1 MVEGRNPQIDT
12 IHANFAHVDKN
23 KNFMIT
29 EIKNKIHA
37 LVHKYEQ
44 GKDVYRTARFNETQ
58 VRNEF
63 LDPLFEILGWDIR
76 NTAGKNTNEREVL
89 LEEPLKANAASHTKK
104 PDYTFRLFGERKFFL
119 EAKKPCVHIERE
131 DDPAKQVRRYGFT
144 AGLKISVLSNFEH
157 LYIYDTSYPVEQ
169 NDTRVK
175 AVVREYKYTDYED
188 AAEELLEYLG
198 KESVYSG
205 HLDKV
210 WSEIEA
216 NVNHKSVDELFLQQ
230 INNWR
235 LMLGKEILN
244 CNPEIEM
251 EELGDVVQSYIN
263 KILFLRVCEDRNIET
278 YQSLLQIADHNSY
291 QELIAKFKAA
301 DSRYNSGLFE
311 EKLSAEI
318 IGNVSSSFWSII
330 CELYFPQ
337 SPYSFAVLSSDILGK
352 IYEIFLSQRLAVVD
366 GQLSIVNKPENED
379 RDIVTTPNFIVRE
392 ILRQTMKDN
401 LAHLTDKQILS
412 LKCADIACGS
422 GAFLLET
429 FQILC
434 DALVDFYTVNDKSK
448 LIQTDVNTFKLK
460 FEVKRN
466 VLMSCIYGVDKDFN
480 AVEACKFGLLLKL
493 LEEEDDSTIASFHP
507 VLPNLDD
514 NIFYGNSLL
523 ESSDVPDNQ
532 VEEINPFD
540 FGERKFHYII
550 GNPPYM
556 KTEDIKVFTPKE
568 HKLYPKRYKSAY
580 KQYDKYFLFVE
591 RAFKLLK
598 EDGAM
603 GYIVPSKF
611 MKVGAGK
618 ELRNYISSNKS
629 IKAITSF
636 GAHQVFSDK
645 STYSCI
651 IILQNKENETFT
663 YSEIDSLTKWKVR
676 DLTSFSEN
684 KRNISRL
691 GEETWVLCS
700 DRLQSILNHIS
711 AQSLPLGEIVGDDY
725 IFNGIQTSAN
735 KEYIFQPESEDRQYF
750 YFKYNKQLYQIEKKI
765 TKPYFKTVSGVD
777 SLNTYRTFKPNARV
791 IFPYKRRTDGKL
803 DVIQLSTIQRKF
815 PYFYNYL
822 RVIKSE
828 LDRPDRD
835 IKPAPTTANEWHRFG
850 RHQSLEACEIA
861 EKIIVGVLAQE
872 NKYAVDTNGTLVS
885 SGGTAGYC
893 LVSIPADSQY
903 SIYYIQAILGS
914 IQGEWLASLYG
925 EIFRGGFIARGTKVL
940 KQIPVRTIDFNNLA
954 DVTAHKEIVER
965 QKSLISRGDRIAAN
979 GNNAR
984 TARPLK
990 RQFELLKE
998 EQQQAIN
1005 NLYGM
1010 TEEEVSL
1017 IPKIKELYAAD

>member
-1 MVEGRNPQIDT
+1 
-12 IHANFAHVDKN
+12 
-23 KNFMIT
+23 MIN
-29 EIKNKIHA
+29 EIKNKIRT
-37 LVHKYEQ
+37 LVQKYEQ
-44 GKDVYRTARFNETQ
+44 GKEVYRTSRFNETQ

-76 NTAGKNTNEREVL
+76 NSAGKNTNEREVL

-175 AVVREYKYTDYED
+175 AIVREYKYTDYED

-205 HLDKV
+205 HFDEV

-493 LEEEDDSTIASFHP
+493 LEGEDDSTIASFHP

-523 ESSDVPDNQ
+523 ESSDVPGNQ

-618 ELRNYISSNKS
+618 ELRKYISSNKS

-651 IILQNKENETFT
+651 IVLQNKENDSFT
-663 YSEIDSLTKWKVR
+663 YSEVDSLAKWKVR

-735 KEYIFQPESEDRQYF
+735 KEYIFQPESEDRQYY

-803 DVIQLSTIQRKF
+803 DVIKLSTIQRKF

-965 QKSLISRGDRIAAN
+965 QKSLISLGDRIAAN

-984 TARPLK
+984 KSTPLK
-990 RQFELLKE
+990 RQFELLKK

>member
-1 MVEGRNPQIDT
+1 
-12 IHANFAHVDKN
+12 
-23 KNFMIT
+23 MIT
-29 EIKNKIHA
+29 EIKNRIRA
-37 LVHKYEQ
+37 LVQKYEQ

-144 AGLKISVLSNFEH
+144 AGLKISVLSNFDH

-175 AVVREYKYTDYED
+175 AIVREYKYTDYED

-198 KESVYSG
+198 KGSVYSG
-205 HLDKV
+205 HFDEV

-230 INNWR
+230 INDWR

-251 EELGDVVQSYIN
+251 DELGDVVQSYIN

-278 YQSLLQIADHNSY
+278 YQSLLQIADHNSH

-318 IGNVSSSFWSII
+318 IDNVSSSFWSII
-330 CELYFPQ
+330 RELYFPQ

-401 LAHLTDKQILS
+401 IALLTDEQILS

-429 FQILC
+429 FQLLC
-434 DALVDFYTVNDKSK
+434 DALVDFYTLNDKSK
-448 LIQTDVNTFKLK
+448 LIQTDVNTYKLE
-460 FEVKRN
+460 FEIKRN
-466 VLMSCIYGVDKDFN
+466 VLMNCIYGVDKDFN

-493 LEEEDDSTIASFHP
+493 LEGEDDSTIASFHP
-507 VLPNLDD
+507 ILPNLDY

-523 ESSDVPDNQ
+523 ESSDVPVDQ
-532 VEEINPFD
+532 AEEINPFD
-540 FGERKFHYII
+540 FGERKFDYIV

-568 HKLYPKRYKSAY
+568 HKLYPRRYKSAY

-603 GYIVPSKF
+603 GYIVPSKV

-618 ELRNYISSNKS
+618 ELRNFISTHKS

-651 IILQNKENETFT
+651 VVLQNKENDSFM
-663 YSEIDSLTKWKVR
+663 YSEVDSLAKWKVR

-684 KRNISRL
+684 ERNVSHL

-700 DRLQSILNHIS
+700 DRLQLILNHIS
-711 AQSLPLGEIVGDDY
+711 NQSLPLGEIVGDDY

-735 KEYIFQPESEDRQYF
+735 KVYIFQPESEDRQYY
-750 YFKYNKQLYQIEKKI
+750 YFKYNKQLYQIEKKV
-765 TKPYFKTVSGVD
+765 TKPYFKTVSGDD

-791 IFPYKRRTDGKL
+791 IFPYKRKADGKL
-803 DVIQLSTIQRKF
+803 DVIKLSTIQRKY

-822 RVIKSE
+822 SVIKPE
-828 LDRPDRD
+828 LDRHDRD
-835 IKPAPTTANEWHRFG
+835 IKPTPTTANEWHRFG
-850 RHQSLEACEIA
+850 RHQSLEACEIS
-861 EKIIVGVLAQE
+861 EKIIVGVLAQA

-893 LVSIPADSQY
+893 LISIPADSQY

-914 IQGEWLASLYG
+914 IQGEWLASLFG

-940 KQIPVRTIDFNNLA
+940 KQIPVRTIDFDNPTDA
-954 DVTAHKEIVER
+954 AAHNEIVER
-965 QKSLISRGDRIAAN
+965 QKALISIGDRIAAAGIN
-979 GNNAR
+979 VRKA
-984 TARPLK
+984 TPLK
-990 RQFELLKE
+990 RQFELLKA

-1010 TEEEVSL
+1010 TEDEVSL

>member
-1 MVEGRNPQIDT
+1 MMV
-12 IHANFAHVDKN
+12 
-23 KNFMIT
+23 

-37 LVHKYEQ
+37 LVQKYEQ
-44 GKDVYRTARFNETQ
+44 GKDIYRTTRFNETQ

-76 NTAGKNTNEREVL
+76 NITGKNTNEREVL
-89 LEEPLKANAASHTKK
+89 LEEPLKANVASHTKK

-131 DDPAKQVRRYGFT
+131 DDPAKQLRRYGFT
-144 AGLKISVLSNFEH
+144 AGLKISVLSNFEY
-157 LYIYDTSYPVEQ
+157 LYIYDTSFPVEQ
-169 NDTRVK
+169 NDTRIK

-188 AAEELLEYLG
+188 AAEELWEYLG
-198 KESVYSG
+198 KNSVYSG
-205 HLDKV
+205 RFDEV

-230 INNWR
+230 INDWR
-235 LMLGKEILN
+235 LMLGTEILRN
-244 CNPEIEM
+244 NPEIEM

-278 YQSLLQIADHNSY
+278 YQSLLQIADHNSHR
-291 QELIAKFKAA
+291 ELIAKFKSA

-311 EKLSAEI
+311 EKLSDEI

-330 CELYFPQ
+330 RELYFPQ

-352 IYEIFLSQRLAVVD
+352 IYEIFLSQRLAVV
-366 GQLSIVNKPENED
+366 GNQLSIVNKPENED
-379 RDIVTTPNFIVRE
+379 RDIVTTPNFIVSE
-392 ILRQTMKDN
+392 ILRQTIKDN
-401 LAHLTDKQILS
+401 LAYLTDNQILS
-412 LKCADIACGS
+412 LRCADIACGS

-429 FQILC
+429 FQLLC
-434 DALVDFYTVNDKSK
+434 DALVDFYTKNDRSK
-448 LIQTDVNTFKLK
+448 LIQTDINTYKLK
-460 FEVKRN
+460 FEIKRK
-466 VLMSCIYGVDKDFN
+466 VLTSCIYGVDKDFN

-493 LEEEDDSTIASFHP
+493 LEGEDESTIATFYP
-507 VLPNLDD
+507 VLPTLDE

-523 ESSDVPDNQ
+523 EASDVPNNQ
-532 VEEINPFD
+532 TEDINPFD
-540 FGERKFHYII
+540 FGERMFDYIV

-556 KTEDIKVFTPKE
+556 KTEDIKKFTPKE

-580 KQYDKYFLFVE
+580 KQYDKYFLFIE

-598 EDGAM
+598 ENGAM

-611 MKVGAGK
+611 MNVGAGK
-618 ELRNYISSNKS
+618 ELRKFLSVHKA

-651 IILQNKENETFT
+651 IVLQNKKNDSFK
-663 YSEIDSLTKWKVR
+663 YYEIDSLSRWKVR

-684 KRNISRL
+684 ERDVSLI
-691 GEETWVLCS
+691 GENAWILCS

-711 AQSLPLGEIVGDDY
+711 TQSSPLGEIVGNDY

-735 KEYIFQPESEDRQYF
+735 KVYIFQPENEDGQYY
-750 YFKYNKQLYQIEKKI
+750 YFKYNKQDYQVEKKV
-765 TKPYFKTVSGVD
+765 TKPYFKTVSGND

-791 IFPYKRRTDGKL
+791 IFPYKKGFDGKL
-803 DVIQLSTIQRKF
+803 DIIKLSTIQRKY

-822 RVIKSE
+822 TAIQPE
-828 LDRPDRD
+828 LDRPGRD
-835 IKPAPTTANEWHRFG
+835 IKPTPTTADEWHRFG
-850 RHQSLEACEIA
+850 RHQSLEACEIS

-893 LVSIPADSQY
+893 LVSIPVDSHY

-940 KQIPVRTIDFNNLA
+940 KQIPIRTIDFTNPD
-954 DVTAHKEIVER
+954 DVAVHNEIVER
-965 QKSLISRGDRIAAN
+965 QKSLITLGDRIVAAGSN
-979 GNNAR
+979 TR
-984 TARPLK
+984 KSTPLK
-990 RQFELLKE
+990 RQFELQKT
-998 EQQQAIN
+998 EQQRAIN

-1010 TEEEVSL
+1010 TDEEVAL

>member
-1 MVEGRNPQIDT
+1 
-12 IHANFAHVDKN
+12 
-23 KNFMIT
+23 MIN
-29 EIKNKIHA
+29 EIKNKIRT
-37 LVHKYEQ
+37 LVQKYEQ
-44 GKDVYRTARFNETQ
+44 GKEVYRTSRFNETQ

-76 NTAGKNTNEREVL
+76 NSAGKNTNEREVL

-175 AVVREYKYTDYED
+175 AIVREYKYTDYED

-205 HLDKV
+205 HFDEV

-466 VLMSCIYGVDKDFN
+466 VLKSCIYGVDKDFN

-493 LEEEDDSTIASFHP
+493 LEGEDDSTIASFHP

-523 ESSDVPDNQ
+523 ESSDVPGNQ

-580 KQYDKYFLFVE
+580 KQYDKYFLFIE

-651 IILQNKENETFT
+651 IILQNKENDSFT
-663 YSEIDSLTKWKVR
+663 YSEVDSLAKWKVR

-735 KEYIFQPESEDRQYF
+735 KEYIFQPESEDRQYY

-803 DVIQLSTIQRKF
+803 DVIKLSTIQRKF

-965 QKSLISRGDRIAAN
+965 QKSLISLGDRIAAN

-984 TARPLK
+984 KSTPLK
-990 RQFELLKE
+990 RQFELLKK

>member
-1 MVEGRNPQIDT
+1 
-12 IHANFAHVDKN
+12 
-23 KNFMIT
+23 MIN
-29 EIKNKIHA
+29 EIKNKIRT
-37 LVHKYEQ
+37 LVQKYEQ
-44 GKDVYRTARFNETQ
+44 GKEVYRTSRFNETQ

-76 NTAGKNTNEREVL
+76 NSAGKNTNEREVL

-157 LYIYDTSYPVEQ
+157 LYIFDTSYPVEQ

-175 AVVREYKYTDYED
+175 AIVREYKYTDYED

-205 HLDKV
+205 HFDEV

-216 NVNHKSVDELFLQQ
+216 NVNHKSVDELFLKQ

-366 GQLSIVNKPENED
+366 GQLSIVNKTENED

-466 VLMSCIYGVDKDFN
+466 VLKSCIYGVDKDFN

-493 LEEEDDSTIASFHP
+493 LEGEDDSTIASFHP

-523 ESSDVPDNQ
+523 ESSDVPGNQ

-618 ELRNYISSNKS
+618 ELRNYITSNKS

-651 IILQNKENETFT
+651 IILQNKENDSFT
-663 YSEIDSLTKWKVR
+663 YSEVDSLAKWKVR

-711 AQSLPLGEIVGDDY
+711 TQSLPLGEIVGDDY

-735 KEYIFQPESEDRQYF
+735 KEYIFQPESEDRQYY
-750 YFKYNKQLYQIEKKI
+750 YFKYNKQLYQIEKKV

-803 DVIQLSTIQRKF
+803 DVIKLSTIQRKF

-965 QKSLISRGDRIAAN
+965 QKSLISLGDRIAVI

-984 TARPLK
+984 KATPLK

-1005 NLYGM
+1005 KLYGM

>member
-1 MVEGRNPQIDT
+1 
-12 IHANFAHVDKN
+12 
-23 KNFMIT
+23 MIN
-29 EIKNKIHA
+29 EIKNKIRT
-37 LVHKYEQ
+37 LVQKYEQ
-44 GKDVYRTARFNETQ
+44 GKEVYRTSRFNETQ

-76 NTAGKNTNEREVL
+76 NSAGKNTNEREVL

-157 LYIYDTSYPVEQ
+157 LYIFDTSYPVEQ

-175 AVVREYKYTDYED
+175 AIVREYKYTDYED

-205 HLDKV
+205 HFDEV

-330 CELYFPQ
+330 RELYFPQ

-493 LEEEDDSTIASFHP
+493 LEGEDDSTIASFHP

-523 ESSDVPDNQ
+523 ESSDVPGNQ

-618 ELRNYISSNKS
+618 ELRNYITSNKS

-651 IILQNKENETFT
+651 IILQNKENDSFT
-663 YSEIDSLTKWKVR
+663 YSEVDSLAKWKVR

-711 AQSLPLGEIVGDDY
+711 TQSLPLGEIVGDDY

-735 KEYIFQPESEDRQYF
+735 KEYIFQPESEDRQYY
-750 YFKYNKQLYQIEKKI
+750 YFKYNKQLYQIEKKV

-791 IFPYKRRTDGKL
+791 IFQYKRRTDGKL
-803 DVIQLSTIQRKF
+803 DVIKLSTIQRKF

-965 QKSLISRGDRIAAN
+965 QKSLISLGDRIAVI

-984 TARPLK
+984 KATPLK

-1005 NLYGM
+1005 KLYGM

>member
-1 MVEGRNPQIDT
+1 
-12 IHANFAHVDKN
+12 
-23 KNFMIT
+23 MIN
-29 EIKNKIHA
+29 EIKNKIRT
-37 LVHKYEQ
+37 LVQKYEQ
-44 GKDVYRTARFNETQ
+44 GKEVYRTSRFNETQ

-76 NTAGKNTNEREVL
+76 NSAGKNTNEREVL

-175 AVVREYKYTDYED
+175 AIVREYKYTDYED

-205 HLDKV
+205 HFDEV

-466 VLMSCIYGVDKDFN
+466 VLKSCIYGVDKDFN

-493 LEEEDDSTIASFHP
+493 LEGEDDSTIASFHP

-523 ESSDVPDNQ
+523 ESSDVPGNQ
-532 VEEINPFD
+532 IEEINPFD

-651 IILQNKENETFT
+651 IILQNKENDSFT
-663 YSEIDSLTKWKVR
+663 YSEVDSLAKWKVR

-735 KEYIFQPESEDRQYF
+735 KEYIFQPESEDRQYY

-803 DVIQLSTIQRKF
+803 DVIKLSTIQRKF

-965 QKSLISRGDRIAAN
+965 QKSLISLGDRIAAN

-984 TARPLK
+984 KSTPLK
-990 RQFELLKE
+990 RQFELLKK

>member
-1 MVEGRNPQIDT
+1 
-12 IHANFAHVDKN
+12 
-23 KNFMIT
+23 MIN
-29 EIKNKIHA
+29 EIKNKIHT
-37 LVHKYEQ
+37 LVQKYEQ
-44 GKDVYRTARFNETQ
+44 GKEGYRTSRFNETQ

-157 LYIYDTSYPVEQ
+157 LYIYDTSYPVKQ

-175 AVVREYKYTDYED
+175 AIVREYKYTDYED

-198 KESVYSG
+198 KNSVYSG
-205 HLDKV
+205 HFDEV

-330 CELYFPQ
+330 RELYFPQ

-366 GQLSIVNKPENED
+366 GRLSIVNKPENED

-448 LIQTDVNTFKLK
+448 LIQSDVNTFKLK

-493 LEEEDDSTIASFHP
+493 LEGEDDSTIASFHP

-523 ESSDVPDNQ
+523 ESSDVPGNQ

-651 IILQNKENETFT
+651 IILQNKENDSFT
-663 YSEIDSLTKWKVR
+663 YSEVDSLAKWKVR

-711 AQSLPLGEIVGDDY
+711 TQSLPLGEIVGDDY

-735 KEYIFQPESEDRQYF
+735 KEYIFQPESEDRQYY
-750 YFKYNKQLYQIEKKI
+750 YFKYNKQLYQIEKKV

-803 DVIQLSTIQRKF
+803 DVIKLSTIQRKF

-822 RVIKSE
+822 RVIKSK

-872 NKYAVDTNGTLVS
+872 YKYAVDTNGTLVS

-965 QKSLISRGDRIAAN
+965 QKSLISLGDRIAAN

-984 TARPLK
+984 KATPLK

>member
-1 MVEGRNPQIDT
+1 
-12 IHANFAHVDKN
+12 
-23 KNFMIT
+23 MIN
-29 EIKNKIHA
+29 EIKNKIRT
-37 LVHKYEQ
+37 LVQKYEQ
-44 GKDVYRTARFNETQ
+44 GKEVYRTSRFNETQ

-76 NTAGKNTNEREVL
+76 NSAGKNTNEREVL

-175 AVVREYKYTDYED
+175 AIVREYKYTDYED

-205 HLDKV
+205 HFDEV

-291 QELIAKFKAA
+291 QEMIAKFKAA

-466 VLMSCIYGVDKDFN
+466 VLKSCIYGVDKDFN

-493 LEEEDDSTIASFHP
+493 LEGEDDSTIASFHP

-523 ESSDVPDNQ
+523 ESSDVPGNQ

-651 IILQNKENETFT
+651 IILQNKENDSFT
-663 YSEIDSLTKWKVR
+663 YSEVDSLAKWKVR

-735 KEYIFQPESEDRQYF
+735 KEYIFQPESEDRQYY

-803 DVIQLSTIQRKF
+803 DVIKLSTIQRKF

-965 QKSLISRGDRIAAN
+965 QKSLISLGDRIAAN

-984 TARPLK
+984 KSTPLK
-990 RQFELLKE
+990 RQFELLKK

>member
-1 MVEGRNPQIDT
+1 MTGSLYVVI
-12 IHANFAHVDKN
+12 KN
-23 KNFMIT
+23 LMIN
-29 EIKNKIHA
+29 EIKNKIHT
-37 LVHKYEQ
+37 LVQKYEQ
-44 GKDVYRTARFNETQ
+44 GKEGYRTSRFNETQ

-157 LYIYDTSYPVEQ
+157 LYIYDTSYPVKQ

-175 AVVREYKYTDYED
+175 AIVREYKYTDYED

-198 KESVYSG
+198 KNSVYSG
-205 HLDKV
+205 HFDEV

-301 DSRYNSGLFE
+301 DFRYNSGLFE

-330 CELYFPQ
+330 RELYFPQ

-366 GQLSIVNKPENED
+366 GRLSIVNKPENED

-448 LIQTDVNTFKLK
+448 LIQSDVNTFKLK

-493 LEEEDDSTIASFHP
+493 LEGEDDSTIASFHP

-523 ESSDVPDNQ
+523 ESSDVPCNQ

-651 IILQNKENETFT
+651 IILQNKENDSFT
-663 YSEIDSLTKWKVR
+663 YSEVDSLAKWKVR

-711 AQSLPLGEIVGDDY
+711 TQSLPLGEIVGDDY

-735 KEYIFQPESEDRQYF
+735 KEYIFQPESEDRQYY
-750 YFKYNKQLYQIEKKI
+750 YFKYNKQLYQIEKKV

-803 DVIQLSTIQRKF
+803 DVIKLSTIQRKF

-822 RVIKSE
+822 RVIKSK

-872 NKYAVDTNGTLVS
+872 YKYAVDTNGTLVS

-965 QKSLISRGDRIAAN
+965 QKSLISLGDRIAAN

-984 TARPLK
+984 KATPLK

>member
-1 MVEGRNPQIDT
+1 
-12 IHANFAHVDKN
+12 
-23 KNFMIT
+23 MIN
-29 EIKNKIHA
+29 EIKNKIHT
-37 LVHKYEQ
+37 LVQKYEQ
-44 GKDVYRTARFNETQ
+44 GKEGYRTSRFNETQ

-157 LYIYDTSYPVEQ
+157 LYIYDTSYPVKQ

-175 AVVREYKYTDYED
+175 AIVREYKYTDYED

-198 KESVYSG
+198 KNSVYSG
-205 HLDKV
+205 HFDEV

-330 CELYFPQ
+330 RELYFPQ

-366 GQLSIVNKPENED
+366 GRLSIVNKPENED

-448 LIQTDVNTFKLK
+448 LIQSDVNTFKLK

-493 LEEEDDSTIASFHP
+493 LEGEDDSTIASFHP

-523 ESSDVPDNQ
+523 ESSDVPGNQ

-651 IILQNKENETFT
+651 IILQNKENDSFT
-663 YSEIDSLTKWKVR
+663 YSEVDSLAKWKVR

-684 KRNISRL
+684 RRNISRL

-711 AQSLPLGEIVGDDY
+711 TQSLPLGEIVGDDY

-735 KEYIFQPESEDRQYF
+735 KEYIFQPESEDRQYY
-750 YFKYNKQLYQIEKKI
+750 YFKYNKQLYQIEKKV

-803 DVIQLSTIQRKF
+803 DVIKLSTIQRKF

-822 RVIKSE
+822 RVIKSK

-965 QKSLISRGDRIAAN
+965 QKSLISLGDRIAAN

-984 TARPLK
+984 KATPLK

>member
-1 MVEGRNPQIDT
+1 
-12 IHANFAHVDKN
+12 
-23 KNFMIT
+23 MINT

-37 LVHKYEQ
+37 LVQKYEQ
-44 GKDVYRTARFNETQ
+44 GKDVYRTSRFNETQ

-119 EAKKPCVHIERE
+119 EAKKPCIHIER
-131 DDPAKQVRRYGFT
+131 DDEPAKQIRRYGFT

-175 AVVREYKYTDYED
+175 AIVREYKYTEYED
-188 AAEELLEYLG
+188 VAEELLEYLG
-198 KESVYSG
+198 KESVYTG
-205 HLDKV
+205 HFDEV
-210 WSEIEA
+210 WSEIEV

-230 INNWR
+230 INAWR
-235 LMLGKEILN
+235 LMLGTEILHN
-244 CNPEIEM
+244 NREIEM
-251 EELGDVVQSYIN
+251 EELGDIVQSYIN

-278 YQSLLQIADHNSY
+278 YQSLLLIADHNCH

-301 DSRYNSGLFE
+301 DYRYNSGLFE
-311 EKLSAEI
+311 EKLSDEI

-330 CELYFPQ
+330 RELYFPQ

-352 IYEIFLSQRLAVVD
+352 IYEIFLSQRLAVAD
-366 GQLSIVNKPENED
+366 GHLSIVNKPENED

-392 ILRQTMKDN
+392 ILRQTIKDN
-401 LAHLTDKQILS
+401 LAHLTDSQIQNLR
-412 LKCADIACGS
+412 CADIACGS

-429 FQILC
+429 FQLLC
-434 DALVDFYTVNDKSK
+434 DALVDFYMINDRSK

-460 FEVKRN
+460 FAVKRN
-466 VLMSCIYGVDKDFN
+466 VLTKCIYGVDKDFN

-493 LEEEDDSTIASFHP
+493 LEGEDESTIAAFHP
-507 VLPNLDD
+507 VLPTLEE

-523 ESSDVPDNQ
+523 EASDVPSNQ
-532 VEEINPFD
+532 AEEINPFD
-540 FGERKFHYII
+540 FGERKFDYIV

-556 KTEDIKVFTPKE
+556 KTEDIKKFTPKE
-568 HKLYPKRYKSAY
+568 HKLYPKRYKSPY
-580 KQYDKYFLFVE
+580 KQYDKYFLFIE

-598 EDGAM
+598 ENGAM

-618 ELRNYISSNKS
+618 ELRNFLSTHKAV
-629 IKAITSF
+629 KAITSF
-636 GAHQVFSDK
+636 GAYQVFSDK

-651 IILQNKENETFT
+651 VVLQNKENDSFK
-663 YSEIDSLTKWKVR
+663 YSEIESLTQWRVR
-676 DLTSFSEN
+676 DLTSFSVNE
-684 KRNISRL
+684 RNISLL
-691 GEETWVLCS
+691 GKETWVLCP
-700 DRLQSILNHIS
+700 DRLLSILNQIS
-711 AQSLPLGEIVGDDY
+711 TQSTPLSEIVGDDY

-735 KEYIFQPESEDRQYF
+735 KEYIFQPESEDKQCY
-750 YFKYNKQLYQIEKKI
+750 YFKYDKQLYQVEKQM
-765 TKPYFKTVSGVD
+765 TKPYFKTVSGDD

-791 IFPYKRRTDGKL
+791 IFPYKKRADGKL
-803 DVIQLSTIQRKF
+803 DVIKLSTIQSRY
-815 PYFYNYL
+815 PYLYKYL
-822 RVIKSE
+822 TAVQSK

-835 IKPAPTTANEWHRFG
+835 IKPTPTTTNEWHRFG

-872 NKYAVDTNGTLVS
+872 NKYAVDTKGTLVS

-893 LVSIPADSQY
+893 LVSIPADSRY
-903 SIYYIQAILGS
+903 SIYYVQAILGS

-940 KQIPVRTIDFNNLA
+940 KQMPIRTIDFTNPD
-954 DVTAHKEIVER
+954 DVTAHNEIVVR
-965 QKSLISRGDRIAAN
+965 QKSLISLGDRIAAAGSN
-979 GNNAR
+979 TR
-984 TARPLK
+984 KSTYLK
-990 RQFELLKE
+990 RQFELLKA

-1010 TEEEVSL
+1010 TDEEVTL
-1017 IPKIKELYAAD
+1017 IPNIKELYAID